1 MEITVDQFNELV
13 RKAKAWDALYEVR
26 SLYLDYL
33 ELRKETRQEADKI
46 RETGAKAHDDAAW
59 SAKFEARIKAM
70 DRYREAIFKRREVL
84 VDIGNQIKKD
94 RRKKK

>member
-33 ELRKETRQEADKI
+33 DLKKETPKEAD
-46 RETGAKAHDDAAW
+46 RVNAHL
-59 SAKFEARIKAM
+59 EARIRALGL
-70 DRYREAIFKRREVL
+70 YREAIFKRREVL

>member
-33 ELRKETRQEADKI
+33 DLRKETQKEADEI
-46 RETGAKAHDDAAW
+46 RATGKKAWDNMEW
-59 SAKFEARIKAM
+59 SAKFQARMNAL
-70 DRYREAIFKRREVL
+70 DLYRQAIFKRREVL

-94 RRKKK
+94 RRKK